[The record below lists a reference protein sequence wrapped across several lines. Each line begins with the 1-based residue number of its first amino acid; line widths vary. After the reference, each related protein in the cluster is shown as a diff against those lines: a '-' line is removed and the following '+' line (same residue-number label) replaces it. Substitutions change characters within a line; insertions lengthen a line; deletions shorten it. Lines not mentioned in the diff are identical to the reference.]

1 MNLPQVEFLGGALP
15 NGWRRP
21 TRGLVEKHLTDLR
34 EGLAPPSA
42 PHLYR
47 PSVRAT
53 PADLQAG
60 PIAQGIQMLERYTRP
75 GSGSPLSAVGMA
87 YPQLARASTR
97 SIRALA
103 AQSGMRDLADQSR
116 GQNVITLVNP
126 TYRPVPSAGRIMR
139 DEACFSAPGLGVHV
153 ERWKEIMLLIP
164 GKRPRRVNGNDAWIL
179 QHEIDHLD
187 GKVCVAVAHEQ
198 GRPIYFVPPE
208 WSSTFYRHFSAD
220 WPIFQWAQYEA
231 MKSGAFDLADYA
243 RYL

>member
-1 MNLPQVEFLGGALP
+1 MALPRVEFLGEPLP
-15 NGWRRP
+15 KDWRRP
-21 TRGLVEKHLTDLR
+21 TRGLVLKHTTDLR

-42 PHLYR
+42 AHLYR
-47 PSVRAT
+47 AAAQAT
-53 PADLQAG
+53 PTDLQGG
-60 PIAQGIQMLERYTRP
+60 PTAEGVRMLESYTRP

-97 SIRALA
+97 SIRVLA

-126 TYRPVPSAGRIMR
+126 SYRPVPSAGRVLR
-139 DEACFSAPGLGVHV
+139 DEACFSAPGIGVHV

-187 GKVCVAVAHEQ
+187 GKTCVILAHDQ

-208 WSSTFYRHFSAD
+208 WSPTFYRGFTSD
-220 WPIFQWAQYEA
+220 WPVFPWEQYLA
-231 MKSGAFDLADYA
+231 MQNGTFNLADYA
-243 RYL
+243 RHL